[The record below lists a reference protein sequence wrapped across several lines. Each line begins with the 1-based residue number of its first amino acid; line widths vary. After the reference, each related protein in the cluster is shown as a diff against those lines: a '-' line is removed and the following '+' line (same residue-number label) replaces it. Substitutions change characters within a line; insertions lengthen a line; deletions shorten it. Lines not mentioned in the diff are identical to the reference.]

1 MMDIVNK
8 GFLLVFVFSTLI
20 IIRNIFFVVRSI
32 RLQEKFK
39 IERIP
44 LITLGLAISY
54 FITSIINFLTQ

>member
-8 GFLLVFVFSTLI
+8 GFLLFFVFSTLI
-20 IIRNIFFVVRSI
+20 IIRNVFFLVRSI

-54 FITSIINFLTQ
+54 FITSIINVLI

>member
-54 FITSIINFLTQ
+54 FITSIINFLN

>member
-54 FITSIINFLTQ
+54 FITSIINFLT